1 MKDKATVACR
11 RAASGEVTGEIINEN
26 GEIISSKNFGIMP
39 EEEYR
44 QLLKLIEQEFPDIWQ
59 GDTIELTGN

>member
-1 MKDKATVACR
+1 MKDKATVAFR

-26 GEIISSKNFGIMP
+26 GEIISSKNFGIMT
-39 EEEYR
+39 EEGYR
-44 QLLKLIEQEFPDIWQ
+44 RVLKLMEQKFPDIGQ